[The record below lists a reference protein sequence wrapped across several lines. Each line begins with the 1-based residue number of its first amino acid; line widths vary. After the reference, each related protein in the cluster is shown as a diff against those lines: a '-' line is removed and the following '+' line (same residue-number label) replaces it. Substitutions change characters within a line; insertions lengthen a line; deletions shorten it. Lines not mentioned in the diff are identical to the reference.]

1 MRSPLST
8 EVPVLVV
15 GAGPAG
21 LAAALTLARHGIRA
35 TIVERRPGPPSLPR
49 ATGVS
54 TRTMELMRAWGVEEP
69 VRAGANDVEWRL
81 WWCETLAQAAAGWPV
96 FVGLPTAEQSAVLSP
111 TEPAC
116 VPQDHLEPVLERR
129 LRELGHPGV
138 ERGTE
143 LVSLETSGDGVLA
156 RLRNAA
162 GEERVV
168 HAAYVVAADGGHS
181 TVRRLLGIA
190 MHGVE
195 RTDDRIAALFRA
207 PLWDVVGA
215 RRYGLYWTTAG
226 GGVAVLPAGRP
237 DRWLVG
243 AAWQPAEERLEDYTE
258 ARVGTI
264 IRTAAGVP
272 RLPLRIERIAAVE
285 YAALVAER
293 YREDRVF
300 LVGDAAHRGS
310 PRGGTG
316 LNTAVHDAYDIGW
329 RLAWVLQGWA
339 DSGLLDGYELERRP
353 VAEHNV
359 RRGADPD
366 GSVSGAGDA
375 IAADLGGRMPHVW
388 VLDDGVRRSTLDL
401 LGPGLT
407 LFAGRGA
414 DRWEAAAEV
423 VGTPPPL
430 AVRRLDPLA
439 ARALGVT
446 GRGALLVRED
456 GVPVATWANDADAA
470 GALCRAID
478 SATGLPVES
487 ALMPAI

>member
-21 LAAALTLARHGIRA
+21 LAAALTLAHHGIEA
-35 TIVERRPGPPSLPR
+35 AVVERRPGPPSLPR

-54 TRTMELMRAWGVEEP
+54 TRTMELMRAWGLEEA

-81 WWCETLAQAAAGWPV
+81 WWCETMAEAAAGWPV
-96 FVGLPTAEQSAVLSP
+96 FVGLPTMEQSAVLSP
-111 TEPAC
+111 TGPAC

-143 LVSLETSGDGVLA
+143 LLSLETSGDGVVA
-156 RLRNAA
+156 RLRAA
-162 GEERVV
+162 GGEERDV
-168 HAAYVVAADGGHS
+168 HAAYVVAADGARS
-181 TVRRLLGIA
+181 TVRGLLGIA

-195 RTDDRIAALFRA
+195 RTDDRIAALFHA
-207 PLWDVVGA
+207 PLWDVVGE

-226 GGVAVLPAGRP
+226 GGNAVLPAGLP
-237 DRWLVG
+237 DRWLLG
-243 AAWQPAEERLEDYTE
+243 TEWLPHEERLEDYDE
-258 ARVGTI
+258 ARIGTI
-264 IRTAAGVP
+264 IRAAAGVP
-272 RLPLRIERIAAVE
+272 DLPLRIERIAAVE

-316 LNTAVHDAYDIGW
+316 LNTAIHDAHDLGW

-339 DSGLLDGYELERRP
+339 DGGVLDGYELERRP

-375 IAADLGGRMPHVW
+375 IAADLGARLPHVW

-407 LFAGRGA
+407 LFAARGVE
-414 DRWEAAAEV
+414 RWTAAAEL
-423 VGTPPPL
+423 VGAPLPL
-430 AVRRLDPLA
+430 AVRRLEPLA
-439 ARALGVT
+439 ARALGVA
-446 GRGALLVRED
+446 GRGAVLVRED
-456 GVPVATWANDADAA
+456 GVPVASWASDADAP
-470 GALCRAID
+470 GALCRAFDAAI
-478 SATGLPVES
+478 ARPLEAV
-487 ALMPAI
+487 LMPAI